1 MRYFNLF
8 FSFLFVLVIAASCT
22 GPEDRDEVSPDFSS
36 MITGT
41 YSYTT
46 YKGGQATGNGTA
58 IIAKRGNSSITIG
71 LQDGI
76 SFYAHKLQQIDND
89 MVMEVPGQEVDYY
102 GMKARFS
109 GMRNISRGGS
119 KFEGVYTGRTGELR
133 ISLQLTVGSQND
145 EITLVL
151 DR

>member
-1 MRYFNLF
+1 MRYVNLF
-8 FSFLFVLVIAASCT
+8 FTFCLVLFVAVSCT
-22 GPEDRDEVSPDFSS
+22 NPEDNDETSPDFSS

-46 YKGGQATGNGTA
+46 YKGGAATGSGTA
-58 IIAKRGNSSITIG
+58 IISKTSNSRIRIG

-76 SFYAHKLQQIDND
+76 SFYADKLQRVDND
-89 MVMEVPGQEVDYY
+89 MIMEVPGQDVDYY

-109 GMRNISRGGS
+109 GNRSISRGGS
-119 KFEGVYTGRTGELR
+119 MYEGVYSGSNGELR
-133 ISLQLTVGSQND
+133 IALQVAVGNQTDQITV
-145 EITLVL
+145 VL